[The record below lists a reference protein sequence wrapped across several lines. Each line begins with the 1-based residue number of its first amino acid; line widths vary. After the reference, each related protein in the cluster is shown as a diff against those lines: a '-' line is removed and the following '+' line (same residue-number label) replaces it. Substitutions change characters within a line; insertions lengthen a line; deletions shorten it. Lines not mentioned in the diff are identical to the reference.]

1 MERSTRG
8 FGTAFSRIGGAGVV
22 VTAAIWAEASDV
34 VCRASA
40 VWVAVTDGV
49 VVGVDVAGTPSVA
62 VEAIGDALRETVP
75 SVFIIGGAIGV
86 AVSSAEA
93 VIRVADAPVTQS
105 SVVSNA
111 KPTIRRRDLPTLSMI
126 AKRAELNI
134 ASHQNSVRP
143 PVARWPHTHVIA
155 RTDYFAGGLAGP
167 TSLAFTQPYP
177 FVSGL

>member
-1 MERSTRG
+1 M
-8 FGTAFSRIGGAGVV
+8 GGAGVV
-22 VTAAIWAEASDV
+22 VTVTIWDGVGDV
-34 VCRASA
+34 VCRANA
-40 VWVAVTDGV
+40 VWVAVTNGV
-49 VVGVDVAGTPSVA
+49 VVGVDVAGTPAVA
-62 VEAIGDALRETVP
+62 VEAVGDAVRETVL
-75 SVFIIGGAIGV
+75 SVLIIGVALGV

-105 SVVSNA
+105 SVTSNA
-111 KPTIRRRDLPTLSMI
+111 KPTIRRRGLPTLSMI